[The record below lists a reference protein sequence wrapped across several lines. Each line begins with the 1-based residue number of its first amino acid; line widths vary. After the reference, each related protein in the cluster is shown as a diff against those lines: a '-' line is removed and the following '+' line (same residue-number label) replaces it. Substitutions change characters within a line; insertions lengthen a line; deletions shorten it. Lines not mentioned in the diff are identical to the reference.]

1 MATNNFKAFGIGAGA
16 NVTSQADYEALSA
29 LATGFQSGKAS
40 SAQIN
45 KALRQSTVMAAMLG
59 QFINAASLDALDN
72 ANLSTLLANFLS
84 SLTTNLS
91 LGNASKRTVGTAA
104 NNIPDMNS
112 FASSL
117 VAGGGYQKLPGG
129 LIIQWGNGV
138 YANQA
143 TTLVTLPIAFPN
155 AGFLAISCKGASL
168 TLSGEY
174 IVGSQI
180 ASLSTINITNTGGT
194 SGGTKGIYWIALG
207 Y

>member
-16 NVTSQADYEALSA
+16 NVTSQSDYEALSA

-72 ANLSTLLANFLS
+72 ANLTTLLANFLS

-129 LIIQWGNGV
+129 LIIQWGSGT
-138 YANQA
+138 YTNQA
-143 TTLVTLPIAFPN
+143 TTSVTLPIAFPN
-155 AGFLAISCKGASL
+155 AGFMAISCKGSSL
-168 TLSGEY
+168 TLAGEY
-174 IVGSQI
+174 AVGSQI
-180 ASLSTINITNTGGT
+180 TSLSTINISNTGGT
-194 SGGTKGIYWIALG
+194 SGSTKGIFWIALG